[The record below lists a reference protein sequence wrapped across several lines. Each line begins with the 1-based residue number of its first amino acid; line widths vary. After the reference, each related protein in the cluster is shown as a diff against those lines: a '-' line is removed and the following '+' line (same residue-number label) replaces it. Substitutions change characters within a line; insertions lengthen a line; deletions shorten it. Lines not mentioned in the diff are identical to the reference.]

1 MEKLKARSQS
11 GVSLWGD
18 NIEDFVCALLTE
30 STWERRGQ
38 GPDWLR
44 AMKSM
49 AVDIN
54 SMSSMESKKLYGI
67 ATAYEGNAY
76 LAFGVTSRLLLS

>member
-1 MEKLKARSQS
+1 
-11 GVSLWGD
+11 
-18 NIEDFVCALLTE
+18 
-30 STWERRGQ
+30 
-38 GPDWLR
+38 
-44 AMKSM
+44 MKSM